1 MSQIAQLDPRRGNT
15 QIPLLRIKKTIKRSK
30 FLKRIHHFFTYNNY
44 DRSIIPVLIEAFNH
58 LCYMYAFQEETGE
71 QGTPHLQGIISLKR
85 K

>member
-15 QIPLLRIKKTIKRSK
+15 QIPPSSDKKDDKKKQIPQ
-30 FLKRIHHFFTYNNY
+30 RIHHFFTYNNY

-71 QGTPHLQGIISLKR
+71 QGHHIYKESFL
-85 K
+85 